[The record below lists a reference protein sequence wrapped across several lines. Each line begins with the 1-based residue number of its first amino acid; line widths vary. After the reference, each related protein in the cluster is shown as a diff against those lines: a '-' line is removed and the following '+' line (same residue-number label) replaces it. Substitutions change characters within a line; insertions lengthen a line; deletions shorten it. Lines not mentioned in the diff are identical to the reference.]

1 MEYAK
6 LGRGELLSLKN
17 DVQKEYDLLK
27 GKGLSLNMSR
37 GKPAPEQIDDSDG
50 LLTVLTSSEEAKK
63 NGDYRNY
70 GLLEGIPEMRALFAE
85 IFDVPEKN
93 VLACGNSSLNLM
105 YDAVMRGY
113 VFGVGEGKTPW
124 GKQGKIKFLCPC
136 PGYDRHFAVTEE
148 FGFELI
154 PVKMTP
160 TGPDMDEVETLV
172 RDPAVKG
179 VWCVPKYS
187 NPTGVTYSDET
198 VRRLASLRPAADD
211 FRIFWDNAY
220 YVHPIYPERDEKLL
234 NIFTEAHKA
243 GNDDIFYEFSS
254 TSKITYPGGGVSCI
268 IASDANIAFIK
279 KHLSIQTISYDKIN
293 QLRHVLYFKTAEN
306 LKKHMIGQASH
317 LRPKFETVENTFT
330 KELSGLGI
338 AEWTHPAGGYFV
350 SLDVLDGTAKRV
362 HALAKDAGVTLTS
375 PGATYPYK
383 NDPRDRN
390 LRIAPSYPSPEELRS
405 AMEILCCCVRLAAL
419 EKLTENN

>member
-6 LGRGELLSLKN
+6 LGRSELISLKN

-27 GKGLSLNMSR
+27 GKGLSLDMSR

-50 LLTVLTSSEEAKK
+50 LLTALTSSEEAKK

-70 GLLEGIPEMRALFAE
+70 GLLEGIPEMRELFAE
-85 IFDVPEKN
+85 IFEVPAKN

-136 PGYDRHFAVTEE
+136 PGYDRHFAVTEQ
-148 FGFELI
+148 FGFELV

-160 TGPDMDEVETLV
+160 TGPDMDEVEALV
-172 RDPAVKG
+172 KDPAVKG

-198 VRRLASLRPAADD
+198 VRRFANLRPAADD

-220 YVHPIYPERDEKLL
+220 FVHPVFPERDEKLL
-234 NIFTEAHKA
+234 NIFNEAHKA

-254 TSKITYPGGGVSCI
+254 TSKITYPGGGVSCV

-279 KHLSIQTISYDKIN
+279 KHLFYQTISYDKIN
-293 QLRHVLYFKTAEN
+293 QLRHFLYFRTADN

-317 LRPKFETVENTFT
+317 LRPKFEEVENAFD
-330 KELSGLGI
+330 KGLSGLGI

-362 HALAKDAGVTLTS
+362 HALAKEAGVTLTS